1 MDGTLL
7 DNNHVIS
14 ERNKEALRKAKNLG
28 VTIAIST
35 GRLFSSAKYYSELI
49 GIDTAVLA
57 SNGAYIKTN
66 YKDDTVI
73 ETPLSKETVL
83 EIYDILK
90 KYG

>member
-35 GRLFSSAKYYSELI
+35 GRLFSSAKYYS
-49 GIDTAVLA
+49 
-57 SNGAYIKTN
+57 
-66 YKDDTVI
+66 
-73 ETPLSKETVL
+73 
-83 EIYDILK
+83 
-90 KYG
+90 